1 MPPQVQHSSSEGI
14 TLPPIAVKASRDEIP
29 SYAIPQVQHTF
40 SEGTPL
46 PSVVVKTPRDDIPSY
61 PIPQVQ
67 HTLSEETLSSI
78 VVKTPEIPSYSVP
91 QVQHTLSEETLS
103 SIVLKTP
110 RDEILSY
117 AIPQVQHTFSE
128 GTPLPSVVVKTPRD
142 DIPSYPILQ
151 VQHTLSEETLPSI
164 VVKTP
169 RNEIPSYSI
178 PQVQHTLSEGTP
190 LPSILVKTPRDGTPS
205 YPIPQLQ
212 HVIPPPSIAVKTAPD
227 EIPYVSN
234 QQTPSSNQ
242 LKVAKFVPME
252 ASRGLEAAR
261 EATSQ
266 IRTIASVPVQTTVS
280 TITNSDST
288 NLLNSVSSFIQTLSK
303 FNDLV
308 QSIAT
313 VGYLCHT
320 TKGPYTHLT
329 PRSILMPKQHVSSS
343 LFLPRS
349 ACCTFAGSFK

>member
-1 MPPQVQHSSSEGI
+1 MPPQVQHSFPEGI
-14 TLPPIAVKASRDEIP
+14 KLPSIAVKASRDEIP
-29 SYAIPQVQHTF
+29 SYAIPQVQHPISQVQHPISQIQNSIPQIQYPIPQIQQPIPQVQHTF
-40 SEGTPL
+40 SDGTPL

-67 HTLSEETLSSI
+67 HTLSEETPLPSI
-78 VVKTPEIPSYSVP
+78 VP
-91 QVQHTLSEETLS
+91 
-103 SIVLKTP
+103 KTP
-110 RDEILSY
+110 RD
-117 AIPQVQHTFSE
+117 
-128 GTPLPSVVVKTPRD
+128 
-142 DIPSYPILQ
+142 
-151 VQHTLSEETLPSI
+151 
-164 VVKTP
+164 
-169 RNEIPSYSI
+169 EIPSYSI
-178 PQVQHTLSEGTP
+178 PQIQHTLSEGTP
-190 LPSILVKTPRDGTPS
+190 LPSIAVKTPRDGTPS

-212 HVIPPPSIAVKTAPD
+212 HAISQGPPPSIAVKTARD
-227 EIPYVSN
+227 EIPSYVSN

-242 LKVAKFVPME
+242 LKAADFVIPVE

-280 TITNSDST
+280 TITNADST

-329 PRSILMPKQHVSSS
+329 SRSILMPKQHVSSS
-343 LFLPRS
+343 LFLPRF
-349 ACCTFAGSFK
+349 ACRTFAGSSK